1 MTIAKW
7 LEEKHSGT
15 EGEIEEELIKL
26 WHMNTYINR
35 RDNSVWEALSDN
47 IGVDVNTTS
56 TGALD
61 REKMGLA
68 G

>member
-7 LEEKHSGT
+7 LEEKHSGP
-15 EGEIEEELIKL
+15 EGEVEEELIKL
-26 WHMNTYINR
+26 WQMNTYINR
-35 RDNSVWEALSDN
+35 RDNSVWGALSDS
-47 IGVDVNTTS
+47 ISVDVNTTS

-61 REKMGLA
+61 LEKMWLA